1 MQVERK
7 DGKFFKKVN
16 HLNAQTLLD
25 VEELEQEVK
34 DYQKHSQ
41 SSSDLDVDKMAQ
53 VGKVPLLN
61 L

>member
-25 VEELEQEVK
+25 IDELEREVK
-34 DYQKHSQ
+34 EHQKHSQ
-41 SSSDLDVDKMAQ
+41 SSSELDVDA
-53 VGKVPLLN
+53 
-61 L
+61 

>member
-41 SSSDLDVDKMAQ
+41 SSSDLDVDKMA
-53 VGKVPLLN
+53 
-61 L
+61 